1 MTDYDRILDLTAR
14 WEQAMRERDEARWA
28 ATVFRN
34 DEMKCSEYGEEDC
47 PLCKAN
53 KLIDQWEK
61 DL

>member
-14 WEQAMRERDEARWA
+14 LEQAMRDRDEARWA
-28 ATVFRN
+28 ACVARSDTTN
-34 DEMKCSEYGEEDC
+34 CDGYDEDC